1 MGLPLL
7 GSDGTSRVLS
17 DIVFSSVG
25 FFAVIVNTVTAIGVT
40 NGQFLV
46 ECSGH
51 QLGSIGVRSFNGE
64 YYIFGFGFH
73 TILVN
78 GKSSYVLNWMD
89 DCWQIHADICQLGYF
104 HDGKSSIVEMVV
116 YVSLAEEVNILSR

>member
-1 MGLPLL
+1 VGLPLL
-7 GSDGTSRVLS
+7 SSDGTSRVLS
-17 DIVFSSVG
+17 DIILVVWDFSLLS
-25 FFAVIVNTVTAIGVT
+25 FNTVTAIGVT

-46 ECSGH
+46 ECSRH

-78 GKSSYVLNWMD
+78 GKSSYVLMD
-89 DCWQIHADICQLGYF
+89 
-104 HDGKSSIVEMVV
+104 
-116 YVSLAEEVNILSR
+116 